1 MTKPLHGLGLAVALL
16 LGACASTTT
25 PTTNVAWEG
34 EPPTRS
40 FRFTYNAE
48 LPAPSADADMK
59 MWLPVPVD
67 TAEQDIS
74 NLSINSSHP
83 YELNDLV
90 EGSGRSIYIASTGE
104 DITVSFSFDV
114 TRQASAGGMSATAA
128 ELAAALEGS
137 SMVPVD
143 GKAGLMSASVPD
155 GATAVET
162 AEAIYRH
169 TLDRMRYGKD
179 EGGAWGRGDAD
190 WACDSRYGNCT
201 DFHSYF
207 MAVARNKGIPARFVM
222 GFPVVGGDEPV
233 AKVKGYHCWA
243 YFYDEAEGW
252 RPVDISEADKD
263 PSKADFFFGNID
275 KDRVEVIGGRD
286 IVLEPAPAA
295 GALNLFIYPY
305 AEVNGTMTRE
315 LTKSF
320 SRENL

>member
-1 MTKPLHGLGLAVALL
+1 MLQPILGRAAALSLALVA
-16 LGACASTTT
+16 ACASTT
-25 PTTNVAWEG
+25 PVTNVVDQG
-34 EPPTRS
+34 EPSTRS

-67 TAEQDIS
+67 TAEQSIS
-74 NLSINSSHP
+74 NLSIDSSHA

-90 EGSGRSIYIASTGE
+90 EGSGRSIHVASSGE
-104 DITVSFSFDV
+104 TITVSYSFDV
-114 TRQASAGGMSATAA
+114 TRRASAGGMSASAA

-137 SMVPVD
+137 TMVPTD
-143 GKAGLMSASVPD
+143 GKASLMSASVTD
-155 GATAVET
+155 GASAVET

-169 TLDRMRYGKD
+169 TLDRMKYGKP

-190 WACDSRYGNCT
+190 WACDSKYGNCT

-207 MAVARNKGIPARFVM
+207 MAVARAKGIPARFVM
-222 GFPVVGGDEPV
+222 GFPVVGGDEKV

-243 YFYDEAEGW
+243 YFYDENEGW

-286 IVLEPAPAA
+286 VVLEPAPAA
-295 GALNLFIYPY
+295 GSLNLFIYPY
-305 AEVNGTMTRE
+305 AEVNGKVTRE